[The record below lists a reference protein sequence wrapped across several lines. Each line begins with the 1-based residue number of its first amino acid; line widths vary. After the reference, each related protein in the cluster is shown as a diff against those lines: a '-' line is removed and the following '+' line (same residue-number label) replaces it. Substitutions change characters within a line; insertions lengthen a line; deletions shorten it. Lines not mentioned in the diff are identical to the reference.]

1 MAGVAKSAAGRG
13 ATSPA
18 AALQSPRSFQL
29 SPRWRSTAQRI
40 GWTIVSVSLFA
51 GIWELCWFFGISDA
65 RLLPPPHIFIS
76 HIPEQA
82 KFFNT
87 ATRWEVGLAPGSGP
101 TPMEAMLFTMLSTLT
116 RVVVGLSI
124 AAVLSVVI
132 GVMIRYFKLFEN
144 LTLPTITLLA
154 PISPVAWLPVALF
167 IFGIGNGPAI
177 FMVVIALFFSMVL
190 ATVAQIDMVNKN
202 FINVART
209 MGCTKWQTYSRVVIP
224 SILPGLLLLMRMNL
238 FGAWM
243 AVLIAEATGVGYG
256 LGQIIMLARN
266 TFNPGLVFF
275 TIGLIGFMAYLCDL
289 FLRLVQR
296 KALYWIP
303 ESGGVLRGL

>member
-1 MAGVAKSAAGRG
+1 
-13 ATSPA
+13 
-18 AALQSPRSFQL
+18 
-29 SPRWRSTAQRI
+29 
-40 GWTIVSVSLFA
+40 
-51 GIWELCWFFGISDA
+51 
-65 RLLPPPHIFIS
+65 
-76 HIPEQA
+76 
-82 KFFNT
+82 
-87 ATRWEVGLAPGSGP
+87 
-101 TPMEAMLFTMLSTLT
+101 MLFTMLSTLT
-116 RVVVGLSI
+116 RVIVGLSI